1 MEVKEGALE
10 KLYYARLIHFENME
24 TLEKEYKHSI
34 KAEKQRIAK
43 VNYKIDFELAEEIVS
58 MEKAAKINIDNLFEI
73 WKKD

>member
-34 KAEKQRIAK
+34 KAEK
-43 VNYKIDFELAEEIVS
+43 
-58 MEKAAKINIDNLFEI
+58 
-73 WKKD
+73 